1 MKSESCTMC
10 PATGPLVRSFI
21 RHPPKGASYARADPP
36 RPEANCVMELTAGAP
51 GPTFLA
57 NDMPRTR
64 ATTTPAGSIAMRGI
78 RICVGACPA
87 G

>member
-1 MKSESCTMC
+1 MK
-10 PATGPLVRSFI
+10 
-21 RHPPKGASYARADPP
+21 
-36 RPEANCVMELTAGAP
+36 LTAGAF

-57 NDMPRTR
+57 NDMLRTR